1 MFCLLFLL
9 CFVLC
14 FFSFLSHIYIIFFLC
29 KILYVEESEVQ
40 NASILLTP
48 PPREFFCICQY
59 IYGKERKNKQDTKH
73 IIIYIAKYRGSPFPW
88 ASLRS
93 AIQWRSRGYCRPGP
107 NIYGCPY
114 GFSRNT
120 FASEIAAL
128 SPPPPPLSSATAA
141 IKVV

>member
-1 MFCLLFLL
+1 MFCLLFLF

-14 FFSFLSHIYIIFFLC
+14 VFSFLSHIYIYIFLC

-40 NASILLTP
+40 NASNIIDPPP
-48 PPREFFCICQY
+48 PPRECFCICQY

-73 IIIYIAKYRGSPFPW
+73 IIIYIAKCR
-88 ASLRS
+88 
-93 AIQWRSRGYCRPGP
+93 RSRGYCRPGP
-107 NIYGCPY
+107 NIYGCSY

-128 SPPPPPLSSATAA
+128 SPPPPPL
-141 IKVV
+141 